1 MTMRFRLTRR
11 LGASLLLL
19 AAPLL
24 AQQPIPV
31 RALTPAV
38 ATDSGVLMSISGI
51 RALPG
56 GKVLVDDFTRRRLI
70 VLDSTLA
77 KFTVGADSAA
87 AAKSRYG
94 MQMARL
100 MPFVGDSSVMIDRES
115 QVLVVIDALGN
126 TGRTMAPPKA
136 SDLLQIA
143 GTGGAPGFDP
153 QGRIIYRVSRRGPP
167 GPPPASQTDGSGKIQ
182 VNAQPDSAAIVRA
195 DFDTRTVDTIATMK
209 IPVNKSVSISPSPGS
224 YSVTSAINPLP
235 STDDWALLP
244 DGTVAI
250 VRVQDY
256 HIDWRH
262 PDGTVTSTPKM
273 PFDWRR
279 FTLEEKQALL
289 DSVKRQM
296 EDARAKAAAD
306 AAAGIGRGGP
316 VSVQAPPAG
325 RGGAGGGGAVSGSA
339 PAALPSGGPSFAF
352 PRLPVTMVEPGDLPD
367 YFPPLRQAQAKVDIE
382 GNIWLLPATSSLS
395 TATQA
400 GLVYDVVN
408 RKGEIFERV
417 RLPEKRSLA
426 GFGPDG
432 IVFLSYVP
440 VRGDARLERARII
453 RQ

>member
-1 MTMRFRLTRR
+1 MSMTVQLSRR
-11 LGASLLLL
+11 LSAAVLL
-19 AAPLL
+19 AAAPLT

-31 RALTPAV
+31 RALTPPV
-38 ATDSGVLMSISGI
+38 ATDSGVLMSISGV
-51 RALPG
+51 RALSG

-77 KFTVGADSAA
+77 KFTIGADTAL

-94 MQMARL
+94 NQMARL
-100 MPFVGDSSVMIDRES
+100 MAFTGDSSVMVDRES
-115 QVLVVIDALGN
+115 QVLVVIDPSGN

-136 SDLLQIA
+136 TDLLQIA
-143 GTGGAPGFDP
+143 GTGGMPGFDP
-153 QGRIIYRVSRRGPP
+153 QGRIIYRVGRRAPP
-167 GPPPASQTDGSGKIQ
+167 GPRSAEETNGSGKVRIT
-182 VNAQPDSAAIVRA
+182 AQPDSAVIVRG

-209 IPVNKSVSISPSPGS
+209 IPVSKTVSISPSPGS
-224 YSVTSAINPLP
+224 ISMTGAINPLP

-262 PDGTVTSTPKM
+262 PDGTMTSSPKM

-279 FTLEEKQALL
+279 ITLEEKVALL
-289 DSVKRQM
+289 DSVKRSI
-296 EDARAKAAAD
+296 EESRAKAAAD
-306 AAAGIGRGGP
+306 EAANPGAARGG
-316 VSVQAPPAG
+316 SGQIQAPPVG
-325 RGGAGGGGAVSGSA
+325 RGGGGAVPIAS
-339 PAALPSGGPSFAF
+339 SGGGPPPGFVRA
-352 PRLPVTMVEPGDLPD
+352 PLTMVEPSDLPD
-367 YFPPLRQAQAKVDIE
+367 YFPPLRQAQAKVDLE

-426 GFGPDG
+426 GFGPNG
-432 IVFLSYVP
+432 VVFLSYVP
-440 VRGDARLERARII
+440 ARGDARLERARII
-453 RQ
+453 R